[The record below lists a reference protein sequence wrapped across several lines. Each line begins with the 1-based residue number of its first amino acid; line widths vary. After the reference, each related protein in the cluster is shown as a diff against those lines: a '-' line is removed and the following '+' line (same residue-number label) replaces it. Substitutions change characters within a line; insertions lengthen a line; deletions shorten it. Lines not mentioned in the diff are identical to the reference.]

1 MKKIG
6 IVSCDKWI
14 DKLEE
19 DNNLKNALINL
30 GIDAK
35 IISWQQPLEEVYDLL
50 VLRSVW
56 GYQNFYKEYGH
67 KFLAIK
73 DKKVLGAYDSVTETI
88 SDLTPT
94 YEVGSYIIQEC
105 TGDESAY
112 RTTIMSLIIGG

>member
-1 MKKIG
+1 MDIIRNMKYNKKKEG
-6 IVSCDKWI
+6 GNHMGYTD
-14 DKLEE
+14 E
-19 DNNLKNALINL
+19 DRKADFDVFIKN
-30 GIDAK
+30 
-35 IISWQQPLEEVYDLL
+35 
-50 VLRSVW
+50 
-56 GYQNFYKEYGH
+56 YQNFYKEYGH

-112 RTTIMSLIIGG
+112 RTTIMRLIIGG